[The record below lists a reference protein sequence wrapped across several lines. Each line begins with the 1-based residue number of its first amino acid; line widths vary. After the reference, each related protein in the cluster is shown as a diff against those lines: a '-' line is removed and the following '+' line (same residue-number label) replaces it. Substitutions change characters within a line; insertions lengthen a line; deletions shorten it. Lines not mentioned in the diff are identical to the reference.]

1 MNPDAVYLNGTVFQ
15 MDESSSVAEA
25 FAVQDGRFVAVG
37 TTAEIRR
44 LKTAKTKEVDLQG
57 YAVLPGFNDTHN
69 HALYTGLDMTKVQLA
84 QARSLDDVLMAI
96 KRQVEASR
104 PDQWIICSS
113 AWHESQLLEKRL
125 PTRAELDAVAP
136 HHPVFLP
143 RGAHTLMVNSMA
155 LQRSGI
161 DRSTQNPDGG
171 EIKRDPH
178 TGEPTGLLFEPPA
191 IGLVQRHIPKPT
203 RQQKEEALQRVM
215 AAYVAAGI
223 TSLLEPGLSEDEIE
237 LYRHLRQN
245 DRLPIRVSAM
255 VGLGFFHWPPATV
268 DNVRALGLYSETADP
283 AFRVDGVK
291 LFVDGGVETA
301 WLRQPYCI
309 VPGEQEDP
317 QFTGVPV
324 LDPMQL
330 QEMVLLAHRNNWR
343 VGIHAVG
350 DAAIGLVLNVLA
362 RADHEKPIGNRR
374 FMLIHAIL
382 ATPEHM
388 ALMRELGVVVTLQ
401 VHTYALG
408 GNMIRYW
415 GHERAARANPVQQ
428 FIEHGVPVA
437 GGTDSMVCPYNQLL
451 AVWSH
456 ISRLTRQGEPL
467 DPTLGLNREQAFKL
481 HTAWGSYVTFEE
493 HVKGTIEAGKYADF
507 VVLSDNPFTCSLDAL
522 KDVCVVQTVMGGR
535 TVYQA

>member
-1 MNPDAVYLNGTVFQ
+1 MRPDAVYLNGTVFQ
-15 MDESSSVAEA
+15 MDESCAVAEA
-25 FAVQDGRFVAVG
+25 FAIQDGRFVAVG
-37 TTAEIRR
+37 TTSEIRR
-44 LKTAKTKEVDLQG
+44 LKTAETKEFDLQG

-69 HALYTGLDMTKVQLA
+69 HALYTGLDMAKVQLG
-84 QARSLDDVLMAI
+84 QARSLDDVLTAI
-96 KRQVEASR
+96 KRQSETKE
-104 PDQWIICSS
+104 PGEWIVCSS

-136 HHPVFLP
+136 RHPVFLP

-155 LQRSGI
+155 LERSGI
-161 DRSTQNPDGG
+161 DRHTQNPDGG
-171 EIKRDPH
+171 EIKKDPR

-191 IGLVQRHIPKPT
+191 IGLVQKHIPKPT
-203 RQQKEEALQRVM
+203 RQQKEEALRRVV

-223 TSLLEPGLSEDEIE
+223 TSLIEPGLSEDEIE
-237 LYRHLRQN
+237 LYRGLRQEQE
-245 DRLPIRVSAM
+245 LPIRVSAM
-255 VGLGFFHWPPATV
+255 VGLGFFHWPSATV
-268 DNVRALGLYSETADP
+268 DNVRALGVYAEPYDP
-283 AFRVDGVK
+283 VFRVDGIK

-324 LDPMQL
+324 LDPMQM
-330 QEMVLLAHRNNWR
+330 QEMVLLAHQNNWR

-350 DAAIGLVLNVLA
+350 DAAIGVVLNVFA
-362 RADHEKPIGNRR
+362 RVDHQKPIRDKR

-382 ATPEHM
+382 AAPEHM
-388 ALMRELGVVVTLQ
+388 ILMRQLGVVVTLQ

-415 GHERAARANPVQQ
+415 GRERAARANPVKQ

-456 ISRLTRQGEPL
+456 ISRSTRQGEPL
-467 DPTLGLNREQAFKL
+467 DPTLSLTREQAFKL

-493 HVKGTIEAGKYADF
+493 HVKGTIEVGRYADF
-507 VVLSDNPFTCSLDAL
+507 VVLSHNPFTCPLEEI
-522 KDVCVVQTVMGGR
+522 KDVRVLQTVMGGR